1 MIGEWFEESIQY
13 KKEGENMVDTVALE
27 KVMINNC
34 IEHFNSLNGEREF
47 FESRE
52 ECGHIPSVLHI
63 EYCEAIKRTKDFYK
77 LIPKKQW
84 KYENSVIVE
93 MSLETESENKDIQ
106 KDGIFYVFARA
117 KIYYDLENKK
127 GFLDIVFGPR
137 FARGFSYDIHIDGE
151 NISLENEKVEWVS

>member
-52 ECGHIPSVLHI
+52 EFGHIPSVLHI
-63 EYCEAIKRTKDFYK
+63 EYYETIKRMK
-77 LIPKKQW
+77 
-84 KYENSVIVE
+84 
-93 MSLETESENKDIQ
+93 ETS
-106 KDGIFYVFARA
+106 
-117 KIYYDLENKK
+117 
-127 GFLDIVFGPR
+127 
-137 FARGFSYDIHIDGE
+137 S
-151 NISLENEKVEWVS
+151 